1 MSLSKYL
8 LIGVGIAVTGAALH
22 YLGKETETDK
32 FDPKVHTVN
41 KLLEILDELYL
52 DYAGSY
58 LFYYDII
65 LNQKEQGTYKP
76 ELLDQI
82 KARIDDLTRQ
92 NDIILCA
99 RHKISSDLLQDWI

>member
-99 RHKISSDLLQDWI
+99 RYKISSDLLQDWI

>member
-22 YLGKETETDK
+22 YLGKETETDR

-52 DYAGSY
+52 DYAGSD

-76 ELLDQI
+76 ELIDQV
-82 KARIDDLTRQ
+82 KLRIDDLTR
-92 NDIILCA
+92 
-99 RHKISSDLLQDWI
+99 

>member
-22 YLGKETETDK
+22 YLGKETETEK

-65 LNQKEQGTYKP
+65 LNQKDQGTYKP
-76 ELLDQI
+76 ELLGQI
-82 KARIDDLTRQ
+82 KNRIEDLTRQ
-92 NDIILCA
+92 NDIALCA
-99 RHKISSDLLQDWI
+99 RHKISSEFLQDWI